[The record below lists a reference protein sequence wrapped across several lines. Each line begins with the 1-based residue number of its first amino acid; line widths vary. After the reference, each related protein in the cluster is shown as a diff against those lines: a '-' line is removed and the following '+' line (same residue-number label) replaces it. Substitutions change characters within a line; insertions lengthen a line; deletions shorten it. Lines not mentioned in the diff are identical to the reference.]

1 MKFESLAQNTCPE
14 CNAPLIDEFSCWD
27 TLGLLLSWESD
38 DTELQKVHFLTV
50 ATYNIQHPSLFQEEA
65 IKELRKLHRKYIDNE
80 ITINEI
86 RIIVGKL
93 AKGDKRVLKS
103 ITERVIIPQKW
114 KMTIADVYIP
124 DMKEEAPD
132 RVRRWAKSIHH
143 DLIY

>member
-1 MKFESLAQNTCPE
+1 MKSESLTQNICKE
-14 CNAPLIDEFSCWD
+14 CNAHLIDELSCWD
-27 TLGLLLSWESD
+27 MLGLLLSWESD

-80 ITINEI
+80 ININEI
-86 RIIVGKL
+86 RMIVEKL
-93 AKGDKRVLKS
+93 AKGEKRVFKP

-124 DMKEEAPD
+124 HMKEGAAD
-132 RVRRWAKSIHH
+132 RVRKWAKSIHN
-143 DLIY
+143 